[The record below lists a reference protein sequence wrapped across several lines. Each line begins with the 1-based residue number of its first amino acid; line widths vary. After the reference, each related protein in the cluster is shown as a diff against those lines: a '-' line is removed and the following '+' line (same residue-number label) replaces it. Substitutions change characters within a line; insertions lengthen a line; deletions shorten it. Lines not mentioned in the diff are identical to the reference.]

1 MDGVVSSRCV
11 HSARVSGDGARSG
24 VPMLILEYPHQP
36 CSKLAESSSMPDMYN
51 TSTID
56 LARLGQTTQVRRSTV
71 AQVRA
76 RIDLLRAQSQSKIT
90 SKNFDFESR
99 LKLVV
104 QEEEARRKEKKE
116 GKKRKREE
124 ARLKASTGQDEDD
137 EGVKRTKGAFGNA
150 KKEQEEEDRKREEER
165 QFEAMMGFSGGFGGG
180 VKKR

>member
-1 MDGVVSSRCV
+1 
-11 HSARVSGDGARSG
+11 
-24 VPMLILEYPHQP
+24 MLLLEYPRLL
-36 CSKLAESSSMPDMYN
+36 CSKFAESSSMPDIQN
-51 TSTID
+51 ASTID